1 MSVCYELNSNRVP
14 GSRIAGRNDFLCIA
28 CTFAIIAGLL
38 FPLSAN
44 ILDVCLIFSLSLTA
58 ALLIITL
65 SANSATQV
73 TSLPLLIILIV
84 AMRTALSIG
93 TVKLIFS
100 QGNPGIIINFFAS
113 SFLKENTLFALVLF
127 IISAPVCFVVIYK
140 SVKSIC
146 RLAGDF
152 TTNIAPAQK
161 LNIENDFNCGT
172 IDNEQAQKLRE
183 KNSIEAAFFIA
194 MAGAGKFMLCATV
207 IEIIILI
214 VNIAISMIVGTVG
227 HSVGL
232 SLKTYIILAIAIA
245 MLAQI
250 STLLTAIASSFLVQR
265 TVNSQDHEEFSNPKP
280 IKKAKVVTNEVK
292 SPQNK
297 ISTTDS
303 LNSTSPHKSRI
314 IDEQLNSDK
323 TNIKDAQWFDDSEDL
338 ADKTSEKDLNI
349 WLHEEIIDNNTYD
362 TIAQLIES
370 KAEENIK
377 TIILAADCLE
387 ELPVTIPINIAIHLA
402 KKNKKCLLIDLDLK
416 RKSIS
421 QVFDIET
428 QKIQTTPIATCI
440 ENLYALP
447 MQKLTESGKDN
458 GTNPKEVL
466 KNLANQFDHLIV
478 YAPNIMLPA
487 AWDKIACCSQAALLF
502 GPDSKIVSSSL
513 INFHELLNTYRCQIL
528 NPRQLL
534 LAAI

>member
-1 MSVCYELNSNRVP
+1 
-14 GSRIAGRNDFLCIA
+14 
-28 CTFAIIAGLL
+28 
-38 FPLSAN
+38 
-44 ILDVCLIFSLSLTA
+44 
-58 ALLIITL
+58 LIITL
-65 SANSATQV
+65 SANSSSQV
-73 TSLPLLIILIV
+73 TSLPLLIILIA

-100 QGNPGIIINFFAS
+100 QGNPGIIIYFFVS
-113 SFLKENTLFALVLF
+113 SFLKENTLFALILF
-127 IISAPVCFVVIYK
+127 TISAPVCFVIIYK
-140 SVKSIC
+140 SAKSIC

-152 TTNIAPAQK
+152 TTNIAPAKK

-172 IDNEQAQKLRE
+172 INNEQAQKLRE
-183 KNSIEAAFFIA
+183 KNSTETAFFIA
-194 MAGAGKFMLCATV
+194 MAGAGKFMLCTTI

-214 VNIAISMIVGTVG
+214 VNIAISMIVGAVG
-227 HSVGL
+227 YSLGL
-232 SLKTYIILAIAIA
+232 SLKTYIILAVATA

-250 STLLTAIASSFLVQR
+250 STLLTAIASSYLVQR
-265 TVNSQDHEEFSNPKP
+265 TANSQDNEEFSSPKP
-280 IKKAKVVTNEVK
+280 IEKVKVVTNEIN
-292 SPQNK
+292 SSQNE

-303 LNSTSPHKSRI
+303 LNNTSSHNSRTI
-314 IDEQLNSDK
+314 NNQLNSDK
-323 TNIKDAQWFDDSEDL
+323 TNIKDTQWLDDSKDL
-338 ADKTSEKDLNI
+338 ADKTNEKDLNI
-349 WLHEEIIDNNTYD
+349 WLHEEIVDNNTYD

-387 ELPVTIPINIAIHLA
+387 ELPVTIPVNIAIHLA

-428 QKIQTTPIATCI
+428 KKIQTVPIATCI

-447 MQKLTESGKDN
+447 MQKLTKSGEDN
-458 GTNPKEVL
+458 RINPKEVL